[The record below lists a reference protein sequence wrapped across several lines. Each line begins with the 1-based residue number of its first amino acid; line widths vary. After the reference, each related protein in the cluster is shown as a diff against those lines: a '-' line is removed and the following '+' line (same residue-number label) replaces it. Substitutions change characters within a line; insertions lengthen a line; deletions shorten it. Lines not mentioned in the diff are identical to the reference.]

1 MAAPVQLP
9 FTLEDVAEVPVLVLK
24 NGACTKKPNVDFYD
38 ETKAGI
44 KTAKSVCAA
53 CPVSSICLSYAIDNE
68 NYGVWGGYTPAERS
82 KMRTKKFVSQE
93 DRRLAARLRDR
104 LDQGIKIA
112 DIAAEFGVVERT
124 IYRWKKKYEA
134 EIGIQLE
141 DVA

>member
-9 FTLEDVAEVPVLVLK
+9 FTLEDIAEVPVLVQK
-24 NGACTKKPNVDFYD
+24 NGACASNPKVDFYA
-38 ETKAGI
+38 ESKAGI
-44 KTAKSVCAA
+44 AAAKAICSS
-53 CPVSSICLSYAIDNE
+53 CPVASICLSYAIDNE

-134 EIGIQLE
+134 ELGIQLA